1 MVLSPALVAYK
12 NMLKLARQMPQ
23 STRSDTVSKIR
34 QEFRKNA
41 SESDPEIVKKLLH
54 QANSSLSYLKIVTPR
69 NAIKDQSGHTRII
82 FKNSVDAGISGSKA
96 VSNWTGKN
104 LDPDAV
110 KRHYNG
116 LKRAG
121 FRNNAD
127 VKGTLF

>member
-1 MVLSPALVAYK
+1 
-12 NMLKLARQMPQ
+12 MLKLARQLP
-23 STRSDTVSKIR
+23 TVSKKDTITKIR

-41 SESDPEIVKKLLH
+41 TESDPELIKKLLH

-69 NAIKDQSGHTRII
+69 NTIKDQTGHTRII
-82 FKNSVDAGISGSKA
+82 FKNSSDAGISGSKA

-121 FRNNAD
+121 FRNNSDA
-127 VKGTLF
+127 KGNFF